1 MELWSPG
8 GKCNRRLLDLPG
20 TRQYYG
26 KATIYFDGLVLVCGG
41 RRQHTKDPNVCLKL
55 DPETEIWTEHSI
67 LLNSKDSEMSY
78 VAHVIVGDRLFLLG
92 GESKITPSIPLQ
104 YLEIGLTTWQAGSD
118 LPKGTNYSFACA
130 APDSNDSFVFIS
142 QGYNLPVF
150 QYQISTDSWHSLPAI
165 PFKYVNDLTCGRV
178 GNGILVAFRDN
189 KYLTHSLVLDVT
201 TQTWSEV
208 GDFVVPS
215 GYTPI
220 LDVSGRY
227 FKIGR
232 NPVVEEYK
240 PYFETWQ
247 LNNQSLL
254 SGNNNNQVVGATVP
268 KYLFNDCS

>member
-67 LLNSKDSEMSY
+67 LLNSKDSEILY
-78 VAHVIVGDRLFLLG
+78 VAHVIVGDRLYLLG
-92 GESKITPSIPLQ
+92 GESQSNPSIHSQ
-104 YLEIGLTTWQAGSD
+104 YLEIGSTTWQEGPELPAGTYYRY
-118 LPKGTNYSFACA
+118 GCA
-130 APDSNDSFVFIS
+130 APDSNDSFILIS
-142 QGYNLPVF
+142 QGNNPPVF
-150 QYQISTDSWHSLPAI
+150 QYQISTDSWHSLPVI
-165 PFKYVNDLTCGRV
+165 PFQYVYEPACGRV
-178 GNGILVAFRDN
+178 GNGILVAFRDQQSS
-189 KYLTHSLVLDVT
+189 HSLVLDVT

-208 GDFVVPS
+208 GDFVIPS
-215 GYTPI
+215 GYTSI

-232 NPVVEEYK
+232 NNPVLEEYQ
-240 PYFETWQ
+240 PYSKTWQ
-247 LNNQSLL
+247 LNMQPLL
-254 SGNNNNQVVGATVP
+254 SGNTKSQVDGATVP